1 MKTLALHHSKADLA
15 GALGVSVSGFAD
27 HGHKAQRARRRQDA
41 QLKALVAES
50 FARSR
55 RTYGCLRVR
64 RDLADLGHRCGKN
77 RIARL
82 MREAG
87 LRPRQKRRFRPRTT
101 DSRHHHKV
109 AENWLTKM
117 PAPDRP
123 GQIWQ
128 SDITYIPTAEGWL
141 YLAFTL
147 DAFSRRCVGHHC
159 REDLGAE
166 LATTA
171 FDQAVAR
178 SCPPPGLL
186 HHSDRGVQY
195 ACTAFAA
202 RLSAR
207 GATASMSRR
216 ANPYDNALA
225 ESFVATL
232 KTECFEDSL
241 PPTKAA
247 AKLLLFDYIET
258 FYNSRRRHS
267 AIGYLSPFDFEKQI
281 PVPPESTTITSS

>member
-1 MKTLALHHSKADLA
+1 MKTLGSHHSKADLA
-15 GALGVSVSGFAD
+15 AALGVSVSGFHD
-27 HGHKAQRARRRQDA
+27 HAHKPRRPRRRQDA
-41 QLKALVAES
+41 QFKALIAQS

-64 RDLADLGHRCGKN
+64 LDLADLGHRCGKN
-77 RIARL
+77 RICRL

-87 LRPRQKRRFRPRTT
+87 LRPTQKRRFGPSTT
-101 DSRHHHKV
+101 DSRHDQRV
-109 AENWLTKM
+109 AENWLAKV

-159 REDLGAE
+159 RDDLGAE

-171 FDQAVAR
+171 LDQAIAR
-178 SCPPPGLL
+178 ACPPPGLL
-186 HHSDRGVQY
+186 HHSDRGIQY
-195 ACTAFAA
+195 ACAAFAS
-202 RLSAR
+202 RLAACSV
-207 GATASMSRR
+207 TASMSRR

-232 KTECFEDSL
+232 KTECFGNFV
-241 PPTKAA
+241 PPTRAA

-258 FYNSRRRHS
+258 FYNTHRRHS
-267 AIGYLSPFDFEKQI
+267 SLGYRSPLDFEKQI
-281 PVPPESTTITSS
+281 PVPPESTTITST